1 MPDPRDHMVL
11 VLDVDTLDGALAIA
25 RPLEPWFATVK
36 VGYQLYAAEGA
47 KALEALRENGFYV
60 FADLKLHDIPNT
72 VEHGARNLARHGV
85 SFVNFH
91 AAGGV
96 DMLRAGIEGLHE
108 GANDAGV
115 EVPISLA
122 VTVLTSEA
130 NTDALAQRMQIARD
144 AHCDGVVCAGGD
156 VPLARDLGLR
166 TMVPGIRLPGGDA
179 HDQARVDTPGDAI
192 AKGAD
197 WLVIGRAVTQ
207 AEEPEIAAVEV
218 TRAISEALGSAPD
231 WPVA

>member
-1 MPDPRDHMVL
+1 
-11 VLDVDTLDGALAIA
+11 VLDVDSIDDALAIA

-36 VGYQLYAAEGA
+36 IGYQLYAAEGP
-47 KALEALRENGFYV
+47 KALEALRDNGFYV

-72 VEHGARNLARHGV
+72 VEHGARNLARLGV

-96 DMLRAGIEGLHE
+96 DMVRAGIEGLHD
-108 GANDAGV
+108 GAADAGV

-130 NTDALAQRMQIARD
+130 NTDALAQRMQIARE
-144 AHCDGVVCAGGD
+144 AECDGVVCAGSD
-156 VPLARDLGLR
+156 APIARDLGLR
-166 TMVPGIRLPGGDA
+166 TMVPGIRLEGGDA
-179 HDQARVDTPGDAI
+179 HDQARVNTPADAI
-192 AKGAD
+192 ANGAD
-197 WLVIGRAVTQ
+197 WLVIGRAVTE

-218 TRAISEALGSAPD
+218 TRAVAAALGSTPG
-231 WPVA
+231 